1 MNQQKFE
8 ESQIQSF
15 VGLML
20 NARRAGLDPREV
32 LENLNSDIRARVW
45 QKFLEIRVDIRP
57 ATISNVASRSLCEH
71 DSSQGPLWNQLRQFL
86 LLSKERAAQE
96 VDILDEASD
105 QILSKIGDPRDETGK
120 LPPVKGLVVG
130 YVQSGKT
137 ANYTA
142 LTAKAF
148 DAGYKIVIVLAGIHN
163 SLRRQTQLRIEDE
176 LGLEES
182 TAERPTAK
190 MEMDEG
196 PETITSVTN
205 SDLRGGDFQNIA
217 MSSNVLGNGRFLFVV
232 KKNAGV
238 LRNLLAWLPSSV
250 SQSTLI
256 IDDEADQATPNTRG
270 NRIPDDVL
278 ENDNDAPADD
288 DKSPTQIN
296 KQIRILLGRFRNRSY
311 VGYTA
316 TPFANVFMD
325 QNAVDREAGEDL
337 FPEDFIVS
345 LPKPDK
351 YMGPEEFFGSN
362 AEANS
367 DEGPLSIRVIVDV
380 TPAEVQSISRF
391 EKMMDT
397 FQFEAD
403 IAAALPKSLQN
414 AVEDFVLATA
424 IRRRKS
430 KHMHPSSMLVHT
442 TPSQE
447 KQRVIRDA
455 INQFWMLLRREYKYD
470 NSQADSRWTTALH
483 RYLERV
489 HDPRSRFDLQELRDE
504 MDVLLKGVDSVNILL
519 LNHGSEDEL
528 NYEARPDLTAIVV
541 GGNKLSRGLTLEG
554 LIVSYFLRH
563 SNQPKADTLTQMGRF
578 FGFKGDYA
586 ELTRIYTTQDIV
598 ESFREVSEIEAAL
611 RRELEFYSS
620 SGKTPREF
628 APRVLKRSILMPTA
642 KNKMK
647 AARLVGIS
655 YSGDLV
661 QTTSFPPY
669 LVKSDKDPDK
679 SKIEQ
684 NALTITQII
693 KQLGKDNSTE
703 IKNSLLWRD
712 VDFGLAQKL
721 LSEYEQST
729 KTSRL
734 DTSLILKYI
743 QDARSS
749 GELSTWNLAL
759 ISRRHDHALGSHKFS
774 DDFEVSRIERA
785 LDKDSTSNIGAL
797 VNPLNLGTNS
807 GDEIIDFTPEQLD
820 KARDQS
826 LSGKYENTV
835 SAVRAQRDVS
845 NGLLLVYPISPDSK
859 GRTKGKNE
867 EVTLAQGLGLD
878 SGSAAGTIFGLSIV
892 FPFSGIQDSKE
903 YWQVAGKADRGAGI

>member
-1 MNQQKFE
+1 MNQQNFE
-8 ESQIQSF
+8 DIQIQTF
-15 VGLML
+15 VSMML
-20 NARRAGLDPREV
+20 NARKSGLDPREV
-32 LENLNSDIRARVW
+32 LLNLSSDIREKVW
-45 QKFLEIRVDIRP
+45 QKFLDIRVEIRP
-57 ATISNVASRSLCEH
+57 ATIANVASRQLCEH

-86 LLSKERAAQE
+86 LLTKERAAQE

-105 QILSKIGDPRDETGK
+105 QILSKIGDPGDQAED

-142 LTAKAF
+142 LTAKAL
-148 DAGYKIVIVLAGIHN
+148 DAGYKIVIVLAGLHN
-163 SLRRQTQLRIEDE
+163 SLRRQTQLRLEDE
-176 LGLEES
+176 LGLVDS
-182 TAERPTAK
+182 SPERPTAK
-190 MEMDEG
+190 LEMDEA

-205 SDLRGGDFQNIA
+205 SNLLGGDFQNIA

-250 SQSTLI
+250 EQATLI

-278 ENDNDAPADD
+278 ENDNDAPADN
-288 DKSPTQIN
+288 DKSPTEIN
-296 KQIRILLGRFRNRSY
+296 KQIRILIGRFRNRSY

-325 QNAVDREAGEDL
+325 QNALDREAGEDL
-337 FPEDFIVS
+337 FPEDFIIS

-351 YMGPEEFFGSN
+351 YMGPEEFFGLNS
-362 AEANS
+362 EANS
-367 DEGPLSIRVIVDV
+367 DEGPLSLRVIVDV
-380 TPAEVQSISRF
+380 PPAEVQSISRF
-391 EKMMDT
+391 EKMTDR
-397 FQFEAD
+397 FQVEAD
-403 IAAALPKSLQN
+403 IARALPFSLQN
-414 AVEDFVLATA
+414 AIEDFVLATA
-424 IRRRKS
+424 IRRRKNQQI
-430 KHMHPSSMLVHT
+430 HPSSMLVHT
-442 TPSQE
+442 TRLQE
-447 KQRVIRDA
+447 QQRVIRDA
-455 INQFWMLLRREYKYD
+455 INQFWLLLRREYKYD
-470 NSQADSRWTTALH
+470 TSEADARWTTALD
-483 RYLERV
+483 RFLGRV
-489 HDPRSRFDLQELRDE
+489 FDAENKFELQELREE
-504 MDVLLKGVDSVNILL
+504 MDSLLKGVDSVNILL

-528 NYEARPDLTAIVV
+528 DYEARPDLTAIVV

-554 LIVSYFLRH
+554 LIVSYFLRQ

-586 ELTRIYTTQDIV
+586 ELTRIFTTQDIV
-598 ESFREVSEIEAAL
+598 DSFREVSEIEAAL

-620 SGKTPREF
+620 TGKTPREF

-647 AARLVGIS
+647 AARVVGIS

-669 LVKSDKDPDK
+669 SAKSIKNPIR

-684 NALTITQII
+684 NESTVTQIVNE
-693 KQLGKDNSTE
+693 LGKDNSIE
-703 IKNSLLWRD
+703 VKNSLLWRD
-712 VDFGLAQKL
+712 INFNLVQQL
-721 LSEYEQST
+721 LSDYEQST

-734 DTSLILKYI
+734 ETALILKYI

-749 GELSTWNLAL
+749 GELSSWNLAL
-759 ISRRHDHALGSHKFS
+759 ISRKYDQSLGSHFFS
-774 DDFEVSRIERA
+774 DDLRVSRIERA
-785 LDKDSTSNIGAL
+785 LDKDSKSNIGVL
-797 VNPLNLGTNS
+797 VNPLNIGTSS
-807 GDEIIDFTPEQLD
+807 GDEIIDFTPDQLEQA
-820 KARDQS
+820 KNQW
-826 LSGKYENTV
+826 LSGKYETAV
-835 SAVRAQRDVS
+835 SAVRSQRDVS
-845 NGLLLVYPISPDSK
+845 NGLVLVYPISPDSK

-867 EVTLAQGLGLD
+867 LMTLAEGLGFA
-878 SGSAAGTIFGLSIV
+878 SGAPAGTIFGLSII

-903 YWQVAGKADRGAGI
+903 YWQVSGKANRETGI